1 MGVRGAS
8 VPVRVEPP
16 RLPRRLGALL
26 AAAIALITLA
36 AVLAANVVAVDVGE
50 AVAIV
55 DPIAGRIVGVVFGP
69 AMTLKAPWQYVKEVY
84 VAVSTL
90 TFRADQGTAIDALT
104 RDGARI
110 SVDVTVRYEIRRD
123 PDVVEFLVTKYAVAP
138 REEIE
143 RNVITPIVRQVVRD
157 VIARYTLTEVIERRE
172 ELSQIIVQAL
182 RERLQADETIR
193 LAVNIIDIAVRRI
206 MPPQSVLDAIEA
218 KLRAQQ
224 EALAAQ
230 YQLQKEITL
239 ANATRM
245 RMIIEAQGEMEARII
260 RAKGEMEAIRLIAE
274 ALGNRTDLL
283 IAYMFVQNLAR
294 YNGTLV
300 VIVAPPANQT
310 LPLFMLPLGRG

>member
-1 MGVRGAS
+1 MAS
-8 VPVRVEPP
+8 IPVRIEA
-16 RLPRRLGALL
+16 RFPRRLGAIVGAAFALVVVAALL
-26 AAAIALITLA
+26 AANI
-36 AVLAANVVAVDVGE
+36 VSVDVGE

-69 AMTLKAPWQYVKEVY
+69 ALALKAPWQYTKEVY

-104 RDGARI
+104 KDGARI

-123 PDVVEFLVTKYAVAP
+123 PEVIRFLVTKYAIAP
-138 REEIE
+138 RDEIE

-172 ELSQIIVQAL
+172 ELSYIIVEAL
-182 RERLQADETIR
+182 RQRLQEDETIR
-193 LAVNIIDIAVRRI
+193 LAVDIIDIAVRRI

-230 YQLQKEITL
+230 YQLQKQITL

-245 RMIIEAQGEMEARII
+245 RMIIEAQGEMEARVV
-260 RAKGEMEAIRLIAE
+260 RAKGEVEAIKLLSE

-283 IAYMFVQNLAR
+283 IAYLFVQNLAR
-294 YNGTLV
+294 YNGTLIV
-300 VIVAPPANQT
+300 VLVPSANQT
-310 LPLFMLPLGRG
+310 IPFLMVPSVRG

>member
-1 MGVRGAS
+1 MAS
-8 VPVRVEPP
+8 IPVRVD
-16 RLPRRLGALL
+16 RSATKRLGLL
-26 AAAIALITLA
+26 VATAIAVLIIVGL
-36 AVLAANVVAVDVGE
+36 VASNIVEVDVGQ

-55 DPIAGRIVGVVFGP
+55 DPFAGQIVNVVFGP
-69 AMTLKAPWQYVKEVY
+69 ALTIKAPWQYVKEVY

-90 TFRADQGTAIDALT
+90 SFTAEQGTAIDALT

-123 PDVVEFLVTKYAVAP
+123 PEVIRFLVTKYAMAP

-157 VIARYTLTEVIERRE
+157 VIARYTLTEVIEKRE
-172 ELSQIIVQAL
+172 ELSRIIVSAL
-182 RERLQADETIR
+182 QERLQQDETIR
-193 LAVNIIDIAVRRI
+193 MAVNIIDIAVRRI
-206 MPPQSVLDAIEA
+206 MPPQTVLDAIEA
-218 KLRAQQ
+218 KLKAQQ

-260 RAKGEMEAIRLIAE
+260 RAKGEMEAIRLLTE
-274 ALGNRTDLL
+274 ALGNRTDLI
-283 IAYMFVQNLAR
+283 IAYLFVQNLAK
-294 YNGTLV
+294 YNGTLI
-300 VIVAPPANQT
+300 VILAPPGANQT
-310 LPLFMLPLGRG
+310 MPLFMIPVGGGGG